1 MIKLLYTIRKG
12 DFSNHLMSNKQHNSV
27 ERQRLIQK
35 YRQKLIKTRSH
46 LIFDQS
52 PVGSLIRW
60 VCKLSIA
67 GIVLVICVIGLN
79 LIHEYHDSAHWTR
92 ITGPKTADIPTDIL
106 YASANEKAD
115 KLKYLKYQGL
125 MWDADKHQ
133 LKKSAS
139 ASNYDQ
145 LQKAYGKL
153 KNKDDVQTTYDQIK
167 EAWSFHQD
175 YNDLLTS
182 KGSVKMS
189 TTPEEVSQLIND
201 HFPQITPYLVDSTQ
215 FQFAND
221 EQAKMNKLAS
231 DQAVMNAIVSNF
243 AKQFKASGKRTL
255 KSQIYATTSA
265 KKTFNQ
271 ESKKLQMKWQLQK
284 QFARI
289 YNASGSLLEKHDVLM
304 DALSAYQEDQS
315 QMNSFNRFL
324 SLWNKEQDK
333 LNNQTVDL
341 PDFTGKS
348 KSDVDSWADK
358 NNITVRYRYQS
369 SSSVSDNTVLSQMP
383 SASQYNKIIKG
394 SSMIVY
400 LARNSGNTSS
410 SADHDNSSSKD
421 DNDTLNM
428 NANNPTADRE
438 SRKESDS
445 SSSSS
450 SSDSNSD
457 QNTSQN
463 GNSTAQSNADNSN
476 QNNNQ

>member
-1 MIKLLYTIRKG
+1 
-12 DFSNHLMSNKQHNSV
+12 MSNKQQNNV

-369 SSSVSDNTVLSQMP
+369 SSSVSNNTVLSQMP
-383 SASQYNKIIKG
+383 SASQYDKIIKG

-400 LARNSGNTSS
+400 LARNSGNVS

-445 SSSSS
+445 SSNSS

>member
-1 MIKLLYTIRKG
+1 MIKLLYTIWKG
-12 DFSNHLMSNKQHNSV
+12 DFSNHLMSNKQHNNV

-145 LQKAYGKL
+145 LQKAYSKL

>member
-1 MIKLLYTIRKG
+1 MIKLLYTIWKG
-12 DFSNHLMSNKQHNSV
+12 DFSNHLMSNKQHNNV

-145 LQKAYGKL
+145 LQKAYSKL

-348 KSDVDSWADK
+348 KNDVDSWADK

>member
-12 DFSNHLMSNKQHNSV
+12 DFSNHLMSNKQHNNV

-231 DQAVMNAIVSNF
+231 DQAAMNAIVSNF

>member
-1 MIKLLYTIRKG
+1 MEG
-12 DFSNHLMSNKQHNSV
+12 GFSNHLMSSKQHNNV

-231 DQAVMNAIVSNF
+231 DQAVMNTIVSNF
-243 AKQFKASGKRTL
+243 AKQFKVSGKRTL
-255 KSQIYATTSA
+255 KSQIYATTGA

-284 QFARI
+284 QFAQI

-369 SSSVSDNTVLSQMP
+369 SSSVSNNTVLSQMP
-383 SASQYNKIIKG
+383 SASQYDKIIKG

-410 SADHDNSSSKD
+410 SADHDNSSNKD

-450 SSDSNSD
+450 SSDGNSN
-457 QNTSQN
+457 QNTNQN
-463 GNSTAQSNADNSN
+463 GNSTAQSDADNSN

>member
-1 MIKLLYTIRKG
+1 MVYNAEG
-12 DFSNHLMSNKQHNSV
+12 GFFYHLMSNKQQNNI

-35 YRQKLIKTRSH
+35 YRQKLIKTRAH

-145 LQKAYGKL
+145 LQKAYSKL

-221 EQAKMNKLAS
+221 EQKKMNKLAS
-231 DQAVMNAIVSNF
+231 DQAVMNTIVGNF

-369 SSSVSDNTVLSQMP
+369 SSSVSNNTVLSQMP
-383 SASQYNKIIKG
+383 NASQYDKIIKG
-394 SSMIVY
+394 STMIVY
-400 LARNSGNTSS
+400 LARNSGNVSS
-410 SADHDNSSSKD
+410 SDHENSSSKD

-438 SRKESDS
+438 SRKESES

-450 SSDSNSD
+450 SSDDRSQAN
-457 QNTSQN
+457 NQN
-463 GNSTAQSNADNSN
+463 GNSTDQSNADNMN